1 MQIRLGRNTYGK
13 KSLKEFLSE
22 IEANRRAAAGKNKMF
37 EGNDKIL
44 KAFRTGVLF
53 LTIVLEMLFFVGVT
67 IACADWNEGSVAI
80 AVTFVIMMIFV
91 AISYAAMQLN
101 FSFLVDVKAIR
112 NKLYGIKND
121 DLLELDSAESD
132 SENGQAQMKSLTGT
146 KSIVEKQNELL
157 SLKKLLDE
165 KVITEEEFEAEKK
178 KILS

>member
-1 MQIRLGRNTYGK
+1 MEK

-80 AVTFVIMMIFV
+80 LVSFITMMILV
-91 AISYAAMQLN
+91 AISYAAMQLT

-132 SENGQAQMKSLTGT
+132 SENGQAQIKSFTGA

-165 KVITEEEFEAEKK
+165 KVITEEEFETEKK

>member
-1 MQIRLGRNTYGK
+1 MEK
-13 KSLKEFLSE
+13 KSLKESLLE
-22 IEANRRAAAGKNKMF
+22 AKANRSTDAGKNKMF

-44 KAFRTGVLF
+44 KAFRTGVLI
-53 LTIVLEMLFFVGVT
+53 LTIALEMLSFVGVT
-67 IACADWNEGSVAI
+67 IACADWNEGSVVI
-80 AVTFVIMMIFV
+80 AVTFVIIMIFV

-132 SENGQAQMKSLTGT
+132 SENGQAQIKSFTGA
-146 KSIVEKQNELL
+146 KSIDEKAEELL

>member
-1 MQIRLGRNTYGK
+1 MEK
-13 KSLKEFLSE
+13 KSLKESLLE
-22 IEANRRAAAGKNKMF
+22 AKANRSAVAGKNKMF

-44 KAFRTGVLF
+44 KAFRTGVLI
-53 LTIVLEMLFFVGVT
+53 LTIVLEMLLFVGVI
-67 IACADWNEGSVAI
+67 IACAYWGEGAVAI
-80 AVTFVIMMIFV
+80 AVTFVSMMIFV
-91 AISYAAMQLN
+91 AISYAAMQLT

-165 KVITEEEFEAEKK
+165 KVITEEEFETEKK

>member
-1 MQIRLGRNTYGK
+1 
-13 KSLKEFLSE
+13 
-22 IEANRRAAAGKNKMF
+22 
-37 EGNDKIL
+37 
-44 KAFRTGVLF
+44 
-53 LTIVLEMLFFVGVT
+53 
-67 IACADWNEGSVAI
+67 
-80 AVTFVIMMIFV
+80 MIFV
-91 AISYAAMQLN
+91 AISYAAMQLT

-165 KVITEEEFEAEKK
+165 KVITEEEFETEKK